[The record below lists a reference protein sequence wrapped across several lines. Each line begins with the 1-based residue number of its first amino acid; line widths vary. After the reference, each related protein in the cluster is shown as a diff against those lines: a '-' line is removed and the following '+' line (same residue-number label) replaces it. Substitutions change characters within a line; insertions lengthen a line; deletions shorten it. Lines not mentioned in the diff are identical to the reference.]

1 MEQIGEYVS
10 PERYRKMYPGMGV
23 ETIKKMLR
31 AGKLEGY
38 IDEDPDTKFAHY
50 YILVKKDN
58 DSQYSQE
65 YVKKLEATV
74 AKYEEKFESAKKL
87 LSI

>member
-1 MEQIGEYVS
+1 MSRYVS
-10 PERYRKMYPGMGV
+10 PKEYTELYPGIGQ
-23 ETIKKMLR
+23 ETVKKMLR

-38 IDEDPDTKFAHY
+38 IDEDSDKKYSHY
-50 YILVKKDN
+50 YILIHENGDVPYT
-58 DSQYSQE
+58 SE
-65 YVKKLEATV
+65 YIESLKAKL

>member
-1 MEQIGEYVS
+1 MPRYVS
-10 PERYRKMYPGMGV
+10 PKEYTELYPGIGQ
-23 ETIKKMLR
+23 ETVKKMLR

-38 IDEDPDTKFAHY
+38 IDEDTDKKYSHY
-50 YILVKKDN
+50 YILIHDDEN
-58 DSQYSQE
+58 IPYTNE
-65 YVKKLEATV
+65 YVESLKAKV